1 MPNIDLT
8 QIITAE
14 DKAAQEQAR
23 RRDALHAHRDQL
35 IADGTTVTV
44 TGIGDVP
51 VIGTPFD
58 QNVMLSLLQR
68 GAARVEA
75 NDTTAD
81 MVYRD
86 AANTIHM
93 LTGAQAAELAEAG
106 MLWVELVMAASWAI
120 KDAGPIPE
128 DFTDP
133 SCWPS

>member
-8 QIITAE
+8 QIITAD
-14 DKAAQEQAR
+14 DKVALVQAR
-23 RRDALHAHRDQL
+23 RRDALHAYRDQL
-35 IADGTTVTV
+35 IAEGSTVSV

-75 NDTTAD
+75 NITTAD
-81 MVYRD
+81 MIYRD
-86 AANTIHM
+86 AANTIHH
-93 LTGAQAAELAEAG
+93 LTGAQAVELAEAG
-106 MLWVELVMAASWAI
+106 MLWVEQVMAASWAI

-133 SCWPS
+133 SYWPS

>member
-1 MPNIDLT
+1 M
-8 QIITAE
+8 
-14 DKAAQEQAR
+14 
-23 RRDALHAHRDQL
+23 
-35 IADGTTVTV
+35 TV

-58 QNVMLSLLQR
+58 QTVMLSLLQR

-81 MVYRD
+81 MIYRD

-93 LTGAQAAELAEAG
+93 LTGAQAVELAEAG
-106 MLWVELVMAASWAI
+106 MMWVELVMSASWAI

-133 SCWPS
+133 SYWPS

>member
-1 MPNIDLT
+1 MPDIDLT
-8 QIITAE
+8 QIVTAE

-23 RRDALHAHRDQL
+23 RRDALHAHRDRL
-35 IADGTTVTV
+35 IAAGTTVSV

-68 GAARVEA
+68 GAARVAA

-81 MVYRD
+81 MIYRD

-93 LTGAQAAELAEAG
+93 LTGAQAVELAEAG
-106 MLWVELVMAASWAI
+106 MMWVELVMSASWEI

-133 SCWPS
+133 SYWPS